1 MRMIILRRRHVVVIN
16 ELLFS
21 IWRNFFSLRRVRNFS
36 NHTLLWILFLECT
49 SRKKKGIFRRL
60 KKIEFEVS
68 LHHCSLQSRSRA
80 RCILLDRAFWSIVK
94 VGSNSSSCS
103 SNEVVHASLL
113 NKHSRKRLFR
123 TYRRPK
129 RGLVFVIWATTYPLI
144 AKCGT
149 YLIWLPKY
157 SNNSSANSAS
167 LSFGKVSAGTYAN
180 RREALSGDE
189 LRHWPFADSS
199 TGPRMRVYVVVLVV
213 PAAVTGKTAG

>member
-21 IWRNFFSLRRVRNFS
+21 IWRNFSFSS
-36 NHTLLWILFLECT
+36 YGTKLFKSHFIMDTFFRMYFAE
-49 SRKKKGIFRRL
+49 KKGIFRRL

-103 SNEVVHASLL
+103 SNEVVHASIL

-199 TGPRMRVYVVVLVV
+199 TGPRMRVYVVILVV

>member
-21 IWRNFFSLRRVRNFS
+21 IWRNFFSLRILVRNFS
-36 NHTLLWILFLECT
+36 NHTLLWILFLEGT

-94 VGSNSSSCS
+94 VGSNSSCS
-103 SNEVVHASLL
+103 SNKVVHASIL

-180 RREALSGDE
+180 RREALNGDE

-199 TGPRMRVYVVVLVV
+199 TGPRMRVYVLVV